1 MNTAIQIL
9 DLFFML
15 WANSKLPKY
24 LLINLK
30 MILKFPANFYYQ
42 RLKSQFIMNATR
54 SLTQPFGIRWDCIHL
69 HQRGQFPLIPEEV
82 LFEQQSS
89 RTFKVDQTNSQKM
102 SCYKQTSSR
111 ADRVLL
117 SWTFLFLNPS
127 FNLSVIS
134 SKQKRRNAAFVI
146 YTCHLCALLK
156 EIKV

>member
-82 LFEQQSS
+82 LWNN
-89 RTFKVDQTNSQKM
+89 RATGHLKWTRQTPRK
-102 SCYKQTSSR
+102 C
-111 ADRVLL
+111 
-117 SWTFLFLNPS
+117 P
-127 FNLSVIS
+127 VIS
-134 SKQKRRNAAFVI
+134 K
-146 YTCHLCALLK
+146 LLA
-156 EIKV
+156 EQTEFC